1 MPRGDRTGP
10 WGMGPM
16 TGRGMGYCAGYS
28 VPGFASAPGWWCR
41 PRRGAGWGAG
51 RRGRFWW
58 GGLPPA
64 MGAPYVPYF
73 PAPPENEAGVLK
85 AQISHLENILQGF
98 KQRLEQIQERS
109 KGQTEQE

>member
-10 WGMGPM
+10 WGMGAM
-16 TGRGMGYCAGYS
+16 TGRAMGYCAGYS

-41 PRRGAGWGAG
+41 PRRGSGWGAG
-51 RRGRFWW
+51 RRSRFWW
-58 GGLPPA
+58 GGFPPA
-64 MGAPYVPYF
+64 TGTPYVPYF
-73 PAPPENEAGVLK
+73 PAPPENEPGVLK
-85 AQISHLENILQGF
+85 AHISHLENILQAF

>member
-1 MPRGDRTGP
+1 
-10 WGMGPM
+10 
-16 TGRGMGYCAGYS
+16 
-28 VPGFASAPGWWCR
+28 
-41 PRRGAGWGAG
+41 
-51 RRGRFWW
+51 
-58 GGLPPA
+58 